1 MMKQFVKIMA
11 AVMLAASLAGCSASA
26 PQTGG
31 DEELP
36 AEEEQQPEKEKEL
49 VLRIDDTKVDVTW
62 EDNES
67 VTALKEKAAEGPLT
81 VKMTM
86 YGGFEQVG
94 ALGFTLPSNDTAMDT
109 VAGDI
114 VLYTGNM
121 LVIFYGTNS
130 WNYTGLGHVENKTVQ
145 DMEDLLTAGDVVL
158 TLTME

>member
-11 AVMLAASLAGCSASA
+11 AVMLAVSLAGCSASA

-49 VLRIDDTKVDVTW
+49 VLRIGDTKVDVTW

-81 VKMTM
+81 VKMTL

>member
-11 AVMLAASLAGCSASA
+11 AVMLAVSLAGCSASA

-49 VLRIDDTKVDVTW
+49 VLRIGDTKVDVTW

>member
-1 MMKQFVKIMA
+1 MKRFVKTMA
-11 AVMLAASLAGCSASA
+11 AVMLAASLAGCGASA
-26 PQTGG
+26 PQTGT
-31 DEELP
+31 DEEQP
-36 AEEEQQPEKEKEL
+36 EEEVQQVEEEKEM
-49 VLRIDDTKVDVTW
+49 VLRIGDTKVDVTW
-62 EDNES
+62 LDNES
-67 VTALKEKAAEGPLT
+67 VAALKEKAEEGPLT

-94 ALGFTLPSNDTAMDT
+94 ALGFTLPSDDTAMDT

-145 DMEDLLTAGDVVL
+145 DMEELLANGDVVL

>member
-11 AVMLAASLAGCSASA
+11 AVMLTVSLAGCSAPA

-31 DEELP
+31 DEEQP

-49 VLRIDDTKVDVTW
+49 VLRIDDMKVDVTW

>member
-1 MMKQFVKIMA
+1 
-11 AVMLAASLAGCSASA
+11 
-26 PQTGG
+26 
-31 DEELP
+31 
-36 AEEEQQPEKEKEL
+36 
-49 VLRIDDTKVDVTW
+49 
-62 EDNES
+62 
-67 VTALKEKAAEGPLT
+67 
-81 VKMTM
+81 MTM